1 MTPEQSI
8 QPLNVAAATLLVQL
22 MFMLLLSITVS
33 IYHSQRSTPFSVVT
47 LDPLVLPSKQLRR
60 SPTLFVALGSLLV
73 LLLSDD
79 LYSIWSP
86 LFQGVGINT
95 ISSTT
100 AISIVFV
107 VDLGLVAYLVWNS
120 GGSRSSPFLSSL
132 FTLPALAIFLRLP
145 PSMFFTYA
153 AIASVIYL
161 VLLVPSFDRA
171 QPGQSAAAF
180 INIACLLLSMVTGY
194 ITRPVP
200 ITELKPVPQNAQ
212 SAIIPQPK

>member
-1 MTPEQSI
+1 MIVEQSI

-22 MFMLLLSITVS
+22 MFMLLLSITAS
-33 IYHSQRSTPFSVVT
+33 IYHSQRSLPYSRVS
-47 LDPLVLPSKQLRR
+47 LDRIVLPSRQLRR
-60 SPTLFVALGSLLV
+60 SPTLFVALCSFLV

-95 ISSTT
+95 FSSTT
-100 AISIVFV
+100 AIGIVFI
-107 VDLGLVAYLVWNS
+107 VDLGLVAYLLGAS
-120 GGSRSSPFLSSL
+120 GGSRSSPFLTSL

-145 PSMFFTYA
+145 PNMFFTYA
-153 AIASVIYL
+153 AIASAIYF
-161 VLLVPSFDRA
+161 VLLVPAFDRD

-180 INIACLLLSMVTGY
+180 MNIACLLLSMVTGY

-200 ITELKPVPQNAQ
+200 ITELKQNTQQSQALTPPQL
-212 SAIIPQPK
+212 K